1 MRHAII
7 KEMASRMRRIQ
18 SIILLGS
25 AKVQQLRDA
34 EQGKQSGK
42 QKRKW
47 KVTTA
52 CLQLNLIQERLQGKE
67 KEPDFFKL
75 V

>member
-7 KEMASRMRRIQ
+7 KELASRMRRIQ
-18 SIILLGS
+18 STALLGG
-25 AKVQQLRDA
+25 AEVQQLRGA
-34 EQGKQSGK
+34 EQGRPSGK

-52 CLQLNLIQERLQGKE
+52 HLQLNLTQERLQGKE
-67 KEPDFFKL
+67 KEPAFL
-75 V
+75 N